1 MAFVIADRVRET
13 STTTGTGNFTLAG
26 AVDRFRTFDSVLDT
40 GDTTYY
46 TIADQ
51 SGVGWEVGIATF
63 TSPSTLARTTILSSS
78 NGGSAVDFGAG
89 SKDVF
94 ITLPASRTV
103 ISFSGGSTGLTPST
117 ASYGAISLGG
127 TLVAANG
134 GTGQSSYTIGDL
146 LYASGTTA
154 LSKLADV
161 AIGSALISGG
171 VGTAPSWGKIGLT
184 THVSGTLP
192 VANGGTGTTT
202 AFTSGSVV
210 FAGASGVYS
219 QDNSNLFWDD
229 TNNRL
234 GVGTATPVSSIET
247 NGTITAPTLAA
258 TNLKHASSASNNIVL
273 DSSGNATFAGTP
285 VPNSSFLRNRIINGD
300 MRIDQRNAGASV
312 TLTNSVGYV
321 VDRFRSVAL
330 GTSLGF
336 STARSTTA
344 PTGFVNS
351 LLATVTTAKNPSS
364 TDQAR
369 VNQYIEGF
377 NVSDFGWGTAS
388 AVSITLSFWVRSS
401 VIGTY
406 CVAFS
411 NADSPTRSYVG
422 TYTIN
427 SSNTWEYKTITVP
440 GDTSGTW
447 TTGNSVGLGVSFS
460 LGCGTSFNAAASG
473 TWYGAE
479 YQQTAAQTLW
489 INNASATFYLTG
501 VQLEVGTAATPFERR
516 QYGQE
521 LALCQRY
528 YEKSYNINTVP
539 GSSSDS
545 LRFEGLIGF
554 AKPVS
559 SFNEEF
565 TTRFS
570 VGKRSSTTVVVF
582 NPDTG
587 ASGGYRDFTNSVN
600 RTGIL
605 ILDAG
610 TSGFKALIT
619 DAVQEGGGFQFTA
632 AAEL

>member
-1 MAFVIADRVRET
+1 M
-13 STTTGTGNFTLAG
+13 S
-26 AVDRFRTFDSVLDT
+26 
-40 GDTTYY
+40 
-46 TIADQ
+46 
-51 SGVGWEVGIATF
+51 
-63 TSPSTLARTTILSSS
+63 
-78 NGGSAVDFGAG
+78 
-89 SKDVF
+89 
-94 ITLPASRTV
+94 
-103 ISFSGGSTGLTPST
+103 
-117 ASYGAISLGG
+117 
-127 TLVAANG
+127 
-134 GTGQSSYTIGDL
+134 
-146 LYASGTTA
+146 
-154 LSKLADV
+154 
-161 AIGSALISGG
+161 
-171 VGTAPSWGKIGLT
+171 
-184 THVSGTLP
+184 
-192 VANGGTGTTT
+192 
-202 AFTSGSVV
+202 
-210 FAGASGVYS
+210 
-219 QDNSNLFWDD
+219 
-229 TNNRL
+229 
-234 GVGTATPVSSIET
+234 
-247 NGTITAPTLAA
+247 TLAA

-377 NVSDFGWGTAS
+377 NVSDFGWGTVS

-406 CVAFS
+406 CVAFL
-411 NADSPTRSYVG
+411 NADSATRSYVG

-427 SSNTWEYKTITVP
+427 SSNTWEYKTITAP

-489 INNASATFYLTG
+489 INNAGATFYITG

-528 YEKSYNINTVP
+528 FYRLDNRIT
-539 GSSSDS
+539 GSD
-545 LRFEGLIGF
+545 
-554 AKPVS
+554 VS
-559 SFNEEF
+559 S
-565 TTRFS
+565 
-570 VGKRSSTTVVVF
+570 
-582 NPDTG
+582 G
-587 ASGGYRDFTNSVN
+587 AISRLLFPYPVTMRVSPT
-600 RTGIL
+600 L
-605 ILDAG
+605 
-610 TSGFKALIT
+610 
-619 DAVQEGGGFQFTA
+619 TA
-632 AAEL
+632 AAGSAATLDTALGTTGSRWFRQSNPVEIFEGSTASAEL

>member
-127 TLVAANG
+127 TLVVANG

-161 AIGSALISGG
+161 ATGNALISGG
-171 VGTAPSWGKIGLT
+171 VATAPSWGKIGLT

-192 VANGGTGTTT
+192 AANGGTGTTT
-202 AFTSGSVV
+202 AFTAGSVV

-229 TNNRL
+229 SNNRL

-300 MRIDQRNAGASV
+300 MRIDQRNAGASG
-312 TLTNSVGYV
+312 TANQYT
-321 VDRFRSVAL
+321 VDRFAYFGAAASKGTWQQNAGSVTPPA
-330 GTSLGF
+330 GFTNYWGFTSSSAYTVG
-336 STARSTTA
+336 
-344 PTGFVNS
+344 
-351 LLATVTTAKNPSS
+351 ATEQFNFYQPV
-364 TDQAR
+364 
-369 VNQYIEGF
+369 EGF
-377 NVSDFGWGTAS
+377 NVSDLAWGTAN
-388 AVSITLSFWVRSS
+388 AKTVTLSFWVRSS
-401 VIGTY
+401 LTGTFGGAIY
-406 CVAFS
+406 NSAV
-411 NADSPTRSYVG
+411 NRSYPYS
-422 TYTIN
+422 YTI
-427 SSNTWEYKTITVP
+427 SSANTWEYKTLTIS
-440 GDTSGTW
+440 GDTTGTW
-447 TTGNSVGLGVSFS
+447 LTTNGIGLYLNFS
-460 LGCGTSFNAAASG
+460 LGAGSTVSG
-473 TWYGAE
+473 TAGAW
-479 YQQTAAQTLW
+479 AATRYDSATGATSVVGT
-489 INNASATFYLTG
+489 NGATFYITG
-501 VQLEVGTAATPFERR
+501 VQLEVGTVATPFERR

-528 YEKSYNINTVP
+528 YIGITQSVVAYP
-539 GSSSDS
+539 DS
-545 LRFEGLIGF
+545 LTGTVGDVRTKYANYVFPTTMRAAPTIV
-554 AKPVS
+554 PNS
-559 SFNEEF
+559 SFSSG
-565 TTRFS
+565 S
-570 VGKRSSTTVVVF
+570 VSV
-582 NPDTG
+582 NG
-587 ASGGYRDFTNSVN
+587 ASVTIVAAQNVTSQC
-600 RTGIL
+600 TGI
-605 ILDAG
+605 
-610 TSGFKALIT
+610 
-619 DAVQEGGGFQFTA
+619 TA